1 MCLVNIATS
10 YNRAPAFSYRESM
23 SKYKNEKTQRTYG
36 GKVYAF
42 DSKKEAERFDELVL
56 LLKAGKIEKL
66 ALQVPFTLQEG
77 FTNADGQKVR
87 PIKYVADFVY
97 LEHGVI
103 DKWIVED
110 VKGYKTAEYR
120 LKKKLFEYK
129 YRPDGL
135 TIKEI

>member
-1 MCLVNIATS
+1 
-10 YNRAPAFSYRESM
+10 M

-87 PIKYVADFVY
+87 PIKYIADFVY
-97 LEHGVI
+97 LEHGLI

-110 VKGYKTAEYR
+110 VKGFKTSEYR
-120 LKKKLFEYK
+120 LKKKLFEYR